1 MPELDT
7 ELNSEGETM
16 RTLKQRQY
24 TLNKKRE
31 TRQIADALAVLRE
44 FCQDVQAGGPN
55 LAEEWPD
62 LQITYK
68 KAQAVI
74 TDAKPTVQDATKEDP
89 KHAIIDHRAS
99 TLAGDIAK
107 IWNVDPS
114 EGRFQEA
121 VQAIFSELSDP
132 V

>member
-1 MPELDT
+1 MH
-7 ELNSEGETM
+7 
-16 RTLKQRQY
+16 
-24 TLNKKRE
+24 
-31 TRQIADALAVLRE
+31 RE
-44 FCQDVQAGGPN
+44 FCQDVQAGGPS

-74 TDAKPTVQDATKEDP
+74 ADAKRTVQAATKEDP
-89 KHAIIDHRAS
+89 RHAVIDHRAS

-107 IWNVDPS
+107 IWSVDPS

-121 VQAIFSELSDP
+121 VQAIFAELSDP